1 MKVAVKDVQTK
12 IRREWSKFHA
22 ESRAHLLRLSAVADE
37 IFQAMSIAGIAIPLE
52 PWSLRKRESHVHSN
66 ANILQTPW
74 GLTISLPVDTCW
86 KYVNI
91 ENMQLINYVHSI
103 YNASNMFSITS
114 TNEPDEFSM
123 NLHHVFFIC
132 RPCATQS
139 ATSWNF
145 APRFEGAA
153 WDTTSSAQRMR
164 WEICSGKWQS
174 WGDSWQQEKI
184 NMRGEM
190 CKMEM
195 LIGWCLMITRLFNT
209 SDGQILK

>member
-37 IFQAMSIAGIAIPLE
+37 IFQAMSIAGIAIPLVGHAFLE
-52 PWSLRKRESHVHSN
+52 PYSLRKRESHVHSN

-103 YNASNMFSITS
+103 YNA
-114 TNEPDEFSM
+114 
-123 NLHHVFFIC
+123 LQYVF
-132 RPCATQS
+132 
-139 ATSWNF
+139 NHL
-145 APRFEGAA
+145 
-153 WDTTSSAQRMR
+153 
-164 WEICSGKWQS
+164 
-174 WGDSWQQEKI
+174 
-184 NMRGEM
+184 N
-190 CKMEM
+190 
-195 LIGWCLMITRLFNT
+195 
-209 SDGQILK
+209 